1 MTHTMKAKVVAAVT
15 ALNVI
20 FAIRI
25 DVQELS
31 LKQSLPSI
39 MTYQLISGID
49 EMYSSSQEV
58 TSELLT
64 FKSNQIITKP

>member
-1 MTHTMKAKVVAAVT
+1 MEAKVVAAVT

-20 FAIRI
+20 LAMRI

-31 LKQSLPSI
+31 LIQTLPSI
-39 MTYQLISGID
+39 TTYQLISFID
-49 EMYSSSQEV
+49 EMCTSSQEV